1 LRAAGENFQAF
12 FVLFCKF
19 LVNWGENMHTFY
31 QLGKNMHFPPFLSP
45 FNNFFSQPVIWPYFC
60 LPPFLIYIFPQP
72 KFIIMRECAPQ
83 VNNFQHTFHQL
94 GKDICISPFF
104 LSPFNN
110 FFPQPVISP
119 NKKIYTPAILVK
131 VQIQLIT
138 TIVNIT
144 VRFIID
150 SF

>member
-1 LRAAGENFQAF
+1 MRAADEKCSAYAILYILSQKGEKYAYFLPIGEKYAF
-12 FVLFCKF
+12 SPL
-19 LVNWGENMHTFY
+19 
-31 QLGKNMHFPPFLSP
+31 FLSP
-45 FNNFFSQPVIWPYFC
+45 CNY
-60 LPPFLIYIFPQP
+60 
-72 KFIIMRECAPQ
+72 
-83 VNNFQHTFHQL
+83 
-94 GKDICISPFF
+94 
-104 LSPFNN
+104 
-110 FFPQPVISP
+110 FFPQPVIWP